1 MTVLEFIDLLNV
13 LINPTQDENM
23 NMQVI
28 PVHNFEEIPPVP
40 FATYDI
46 YDSYSDIAKEDTR
59 NILGN
64 KIIEYATEREEV
76 KIRFK
81 VYSYNHIQAYKEF
94 KKLLHNIIF
103 VWRDR
108 LVKSHVSI
116 LDYKEEGQR
125 TERLEEG
132 YIYAYSFSLTIGIN
146 TVIEREINK
155 LETVIVELNNKYN
168 IEQKFNEKN
177 K

>member
-1 MTVLEFIDLLNV
+1 MTVLDFIDLLNR
-13 LINPTQDENM
+13 LINPTQDENI
-23 NMQVI
+23 NMQII
-28 PVHNFEEIPPVP
+28 PIHNFEEIPPVP

-46 YDSYSDIAKEDTR
+46 YDSYSDIVKEDKKDLLKDT
-59 NILGN
+59 
-64 KIIEYATEREEV
+64 IIEYATEREEV

-81 VYSYNHIQAYKEF
+81 VYSYNHIEAYQEF

-103 VWRDR
+103 AWRDK

-116 LDYKEEGQR
+116 LDHKEEGQR
-125 TERLEEG
+125 TEELEEG

-146 TVIEREINK
+146 TVIKREINK